1 MCVPATASL
10 GWHPGKRSDSSWA
23 GCFCPV
29 FLFFFLVS
37 RFPVPG
43 PPHAMPRAWSL
54 ETEAWSLETEAWSSG
69 LWTVDSGL
77 WTLESSDATHLRR
90 QGVPMPRSRCRGVDA
105 KEFLLRVERESDT
118 NERPGRKIWRV
129 TPELRSSELRT
140 SGYRQLPPWSRCS
153 SPVTNLFY

>member
-1 MCVPATASL
+1 
-10 GWHPGKRSDSSWA
+10 
-23 GCFCPV
+23 
-29 FLFFFLVS
+29 
-37 RFPVPG
+37 
-43 PPHAMPRAWSL
+43 MPRAWSL

-140 SGYRQLPPWSRCS
+140 CRLFLGFSLAAPPPPPPPPADATVIIKWQQAIPPLTAVPTTNYSAS
-153 SPVTNLFY
+153 WVSATSPME